1 MSGRNS
7 TEADDVLDFL
17 DSLPERKKKDIKNV
31 KKEAKTSTQDPK
43 NDTEILDFLDEL
55 EQSNLSLNREK
66 KTVSEEPI
74 FKDKEAKDPKTPQL
88 DKNQG
93 NVENDKQEVSVPASS
108 APKTPATPKA
118 DPVTETNVEE
128 KKEDSKPTEQEEE
141 EEPLHDPITSISNWW
156 SSSGSATVNSFFSK
170 TAEQASHLKDRIA
183 HEQQGITSRLQT
195 TSIASKINSS
205 TISMLAKNLSRI
217 VVGEADEVLR
227 IHLVHD
233 LVNYPLLSY
242 HVEQQFDSVLSSQ
255 VQGGVRIF
263 VDEWDHPTEGQ
274 DRVQDG
280 KRHLNMFTGK
290 IADGEKL
297 AFANLNNAI
306 KLFTKA
312 KEELAKQR
320 TETEHVEDDSAQ
332 EQSISDVFISI
343 LPIAVPTKAKSSEI
357 TTTDPTAPGNFA
369 FTIALKDIR
378 NDFTSITR
386 SQGFPQRWA
395 EWLEGT
401 SELKS
406 KQDAIQDRESKKDT
420 GERTESSEIVED
432 VDASEWVKEWVE
444 DGLSLSFGVVAQNYV
459 IDRMGF

>member
-17 DSLPERKKKDIKNV
+17 DSLPERKKKDASST
-31 KKEAKTSTQDPK
+31 KKETKTKSQDPK

-55 EQSNLSLNREK
+55 EQSNLGLKREK
-66 KTVSEEPI
+66 PAGKEEATLAKNKSSGPETIQSNNSTSEDVKNDTEPRTTTQRSPA
-74 FKDKEAKDPKTPQL
+74 EAVTTQA
-88 DKNQG
+88 
-93 NVENDKQEVSVPASS
+93 ENDEIESE
-108 APKTPATPKA
+108 TKA
-118 DPVTETNVEE
+118 NETI
-128 KKEDSKPTEQEEE
+128 EEE
-141 EEPLHDPITSISNWW
+141 LHDPITSISNWW

-170 TAEQASHLKDRIA
+170 TAEQATHLKDRLA
-183 HEQQGITSRLQT
+183 HEQQGISSRLQT
-195 TSIASKINSS
+195 TSLASKINSA
-205 TISMLAKNLSRI
+205 TISTLARNLSRI
-217 VVGEADEVLR
+217 VVGETDEVLR
-227 IHLVHD
+227 IHLVHS
-233 LVNYPLLSY
+233 LINYPLLSY

-263 VDEWDHPTEGQ
+263 VDEWDHPSESQEST
-274 DRVQDG
+274 QDG
-280 KRHLNMFTGK
+280 KRHLNMFVGK
-290 IADGEKL
+290 VADGEKL
-297 AFANLNNAI
+297 AFANLNHAI
-306 KLFTKA
+306 KLFNKA

-320 TETEHVEDDSAQ
+320 TETEDVEDEPTQ

-343 LPIAVPTKAKSSEI
+343 LPIAVPQKAKAPEI
-357 TTTDPTAPGNFA
+357 STTDPTSPGNFA
-369 FTIALKDIR
+369 FTIVLKDIR

-406 KQDAIQDRESKKDT
+406 KQDAIQDRETKKDV
-420 GERTESSEIVED
+420 GERPESAEITED

-444 DGLSLSFGVVAQNYV
+444 DGLSLSFGIVAQNYV

>member
-17 DSLPERKKKDIKNV
+17 DSLPERKKKDAKST
-31 KKEAKTSTQDPK
+31 KKETKTTSQDPK

-55 EQSNLSLNREK
+55 EQSNLGLKRDKQSGKEESTSK
-66 KTVSEEPI
+66 HKPSGSKTSQSDNAQETVHNDTEPRSTTTPESPVANAPVEANIGPQSQKSESSEE
-74 FKDKEAKDPKTPQL
+74 Q
-88 DKNQG
+88 
-93 NVENDKQEVSVPASS
+93 
-108 APKTPATPKA
+108 
-118 DPVTETNVEE
+118 
-128 KKEDSKPTEQEEE
+128 
-141 EEPLHDPITSISNWW
+141 LHDPITSISNWW

-170 TAEQASHLKDRIA
+170 TAEQANQLKDRLA

-195 TSIASKINSS
+195 TSLASKINSA
-205 TISMLAKNLSRI
+205 TISSLAKNLSRI
-217 VVGEADEVLR
+217 VVGETDEVLR
-227 IHLVHD
+227 VHLVHS

-263 VDEWDHPTEGQ
+263 VDEWDHPAENQ
-274 DRVQDG
+274 ESLHDG
-280 KRHLNMFTGK
+280 KRHLNMFVGK
-290 IADGEKL
+290 VADGEKL
-297 AFANLNNAI
+297 AYANLNHAI

-320 TETEHVEDDSAQ
+320 TETEDVEDEPAQ

-343 LPIAVPTKAKSSEI
+343 LPIAVPEKAKASEI
-357 TTTDPTAPGNFA
+357 STTDPTSPGNFA
-369 FTIALKDIR
+369 FTIVLKDIR

-406 KQDAIQDRESKKDT
+406 KQDAIQDRESKKDN
-420 GERTESSEIVED
+420 GERTESTEGTEITED

-444 DGLSLSFGVVAQNYV
+444 DGLSLAFGVVAQNYV

>member
-7 TEADDVLDFL
+7 TEADNVLDFL
-17 DSLPERKKKDIKNV
+17 DSLPERKKRERDDSRKESKNT
-31 KKEAKTSTQDPK
+31 AQDSK

-55 EQSNLSLNREK
+55 EQSNLSLK
-66 KTVSEEPI
+66 
-74 FKDKEAKDPKTPQL
+74 KDKKPVKQDPVAKDQEYSEAKQ
-88 DKNQG
+88 KNKEP
-93 NVENDKQEVSVPASS
+93 VSNDESE
-108 APKTPATPKA
+108 TPAQETAPVRKPEESSPGSPPA
-118 DPVTETNVEE
+118 DV
-128 KKEDSKPTEQEEE
+128 
-141 EEPLHDPITSISNWW
+141 EPLNDPITSISNWW

-170 TAEQASHLKDRIA
+170 TAEQANHIKDRLA
-183 HEQQGITSRLQT
+183 HEQQGIASKLQT
-195 TSIASKINSS
+195 TSLASKLNSA
-205 TISMLAKNLSRI
+205 TISTLAKNLSRI
-217 VVGEADEVLR
+217 VVGETDEVLR

-233 LVNYPLLSY
+233 LINYPLLSY

-263 VDEWDHPTEGQ
+263 VDEWDHPIEGE

-280 KRHLNMFTGK
+280 KRHLNMFSGK

-297 AFANLNNAI
+297 AFANLNNAV

-320 TETEHVEDDSAQ
+320 TDTEELEDATAK
-332 EQSISDVFISI
+332 EQTISDVFISI
-343 LPIAVPTKAKSSEI
+343 LPIAVPEKTKNPEL
-357 TTTDPTAPGNFA
+357 TTTDSTHPGNFA
-369 FTIALKDIR
+369 FTIVLKDIS

-406 KQDAIQDRESKKDT
+406 KQDAIQDRESKKET
-420 GERTESSEIVED
+420 GERTESTEAVED
-432 VDASEWVKEWVE
+432 IDASEWVKEWVE
-444 DGLSLSFGVVAQNYV
+444 DGLSVAFGVVAQNYV